1 MDDDDGFGCFIITQS
16 GEMRNCLLHPSKHWR
31 PGDVAQISSR
41 IVRASPELQIPFQCY
56 FRYIYMEWW
65 AHSRIRR
72 SILKRFQGSIVCY
85 PNILNEFH
93 HMQLCIHKIFHFL
106 FLFGWMQAPQRMNHS
121 LRGWCQCHYFDVFVV
136 VLLLL
141 LFFLS

>member
-1 MDDDDGFGCFIITQS
+1 
-16 GEMRNCLLHPSKHWR
+16 
-31 PGDVAQISSR
+31 
-41 IVRASPELQIPFQCY
+41 
-56 FRYIYMEWW
+56 
-65 AHSRIRR
+65 
-72 SILKRFQGSIVCY
+72 
-85 PNILNEFH
+85 
-93 HMQLCIHKIFHFL
+93 MQLCIHKIFHFL